1 MVLGGGTDIK
11 NHITSLP
18 EYVTQLKELYYS
30 KRPHLLSLPSFDCWS
45 VTEPPKPVPAPPVPS
60 PQATPTKGPQV
71 DSLLLKSLPSV
82 TVESSPSPILTK
94 SVSWR
99 ASPDAVMFRGSM
111 SLSLV
116 SLSLVSSPSSF
127 PLSPG
132 WALKKIF
139 SESKYKKRFIW
150 IDPNSRTFHWCDDS
164 RSLSPVSFSVSSPS
178 LCLLAH
184 CCLLSQVKGR
194 RNTFKEQ
201 ISSFRPSLWS
211 PSGATCLH

>member
-111 SLSLV
+111 SLSSPSRTSHPPSSLPLSLPRMGLEENILRV
-116 SLSLVSSPSSF
+116 QIQKEIHLDRSQLTNLSLVR
-127 PLSPG
+127 PLYS
-132 WALKKIF
+132 
-139 SESKYKKRFIW
+139 
-150 IDPNSRTFHWCDDS
+150 
-164 RSLSPVSFSVSSPS
+164 SVSSPYLSPPLSPPLSPRS
-178 LCLLAH
+178 LLFAPTGQR
-184 CCLLSQVKGR
+184 S
-194 RNTFKEQ
+194 KEHIQ
-201 ISSFRPSLWS
+201 RANLFV
-211 PSGATCLH
+211 